1 MAMSLVESNDASK
14 RVGSDMTVEA
24 SRNGVYYVNIILDFM
39 SNGVNA

>member
-14 RVGSDMTVEA
+14 RVGSYMPLEA
-24 SRNGVYYVNIILDFM
+24 SRNGVYCLNIIPDFM